1 MKCPLTPSLSRAYR
15 QAGLCGE
22 EKGEGQKGGNG
33 MNIVVCIKR
42 VPETTDAD
50 IFIDKSGK
58 DIDKSGLVF
67 DLNEWDS
74 YAIEEAI
81 LLKEKLGGTVTV
93 LSMGGE
99 DSNESIRKCL
109 AMGADDAMRLSDPA
123 FAGSDGFATA
133 KALAEAIRK
142 IQYDLILTGTQAEDD
157 GYGQVGVTLAELLG
171 VPHAALVNRIEVQ
184 DKKVKAHRE
193 LEGGLEEVVEIDLPA
208 VLTIQTGIN
217 EPRYVSIMGIRK
229 VAKKEIKAL
238 GVADLNLKPEEVG
251 AAGSDIRLEKVFLP
265 PVGEGAEMLEGKPED
280 VATKVFDI
288 LKDKGGLA

>member
-1 MKCPLTPSLSRAYR
+1 
-15 QAGLCGE
+15 
-22 EKGEGQKGGNG
+22 

-42 VPETTDAD
+42 VPETTEAD

-67 DLNEWDS
+67 DLNEWDT

-81 LLKEKLGGTVTV
+81 LLKEKQGGTVTV

-99 DSNESIRKCL
+99 EANESIRKCL

-123 FAGSDGFATA
+123 FTASDGLATA
-133 KALAEAIRK
+133 RVLAEAIRK
-142 IQYDLILTGTQAEDD
+142 IPYDLILTGTQAEDD
-157 GYGQVGVTLAELLG
+157 GYGQVGVALAEILG
-171 VPHAALVNRIEVQ
+171 VPHAALVNRLEIQ

-238 GVADLNLKPEEVG
+238 GASNLNLKPEEVG

-265 PVGEGAEMLEGKPED
+265 PVGEGAEMLQGKPED
-280 VATKVFDI
+280 IAAKVFDI

>member
-1 MKCPLTPSLSRAYR
+1 
-15 QAGLCGE
+15 
-22 EKGEGQKGGNG
+22 
-33 MNIVVCIKR
+33 MNIIVCIKR
-42 VPETTDAD
+42 VPETTEAD

-93 LSMGGE
+93 LSLGGE
-99 DSNESIRKCL
+99 DTNESIRKCL
-109 AMGADDAMRLSDPA
+109 AMGADDALRLTDPA
-123 FAGSDGFATA
+123 FQGSDGFATA
-133 KALAEAIRK
+133 KILAEAIRK
-142 IQYDLILTGTQAEDD
+142 IPYDLILTGTQAEDD

-171 VPHAALVNRIEVQ
+171 IPHGALINRIEVQ
-184 DKKVKAHRE
+184 EKKIKAHRE
-193 LEGGLEEVVEIDLPA
+193 LEGGLEEVVELDLPA

-229 VAKKEIKAL
+229 VAKKEIKVL
-238 GVADLNLKPEEVG
+238 GASDLNLKPEEVG
-251 AAGSDIRLEKVFLP
+251 AAGSDILLENVFLP
-265 PVGEGAEMLEGKPED
+265 PVGEGAEILEGKPEEI
-280 VATKVFDI
+280 AARVFNI

>member
-1 MKCPLTPSLSRAYR
+1 
-15 QAGLCGE
+15 
-22 EKGEGQKGGNG
+22 
-33 MNIVVCIKR
+33 MNIIVCIKR
-42 VPETTDAD
+42 VPETAEAD

-81 LLKEKLGGTVTV
+81 RLKEKMGGTVTV

-99 DSNESIRKCL
+99 ETNESLRKCL
-109 AMGADDAMRLSDPA
+109 AMGADDAVRLTDPV

-133 KALAEAIRK
+133 RVLAEAARK
-142 IQYDLILTGTQAEDD
+142 LPYDLILTGTQAEDD
-157 GYGQVGVTLAELLG
+157 GYAQVGVGMAELLG
-171 VPHAALVNRIEVQ
+171 IPHAAVINRVEVQ

-193 LEGGLEEVVEIDLPA
+193 LEGGLEEVVEVDLPA
-208 VLTIQTGIN
+208 LLTIQTGIN

-229 VAKKEIKAL
+229 VAKKEIKSFGA
-238 GVADLNLKPEEVG
+238 ADLNLKPEEVG
-251 AAGSDIRLEKVFLP
+251 EAGSDIRLERIFLP

-280 VATKVFDI
+280 IATKVFEI